1 MFRLHQLDSDLAR
14 KEFQLETFDKFWNE
28 YIRSKNSIQKK
39 IDPGRQISEQEVE
52 RLRGQFEACTSS
64 FERALKAL
72 KLNDEAKQRSEFEKL
87 SEKLKSLTPATSFG
101 ENRKLTS
108 LDEIEE
114 LLDEIPDPE
123 IPELFGTATE
133 AETELARI
141 EIQLEQIRLIRE
153 RLRALETSPKID
165 EMEKLVNVQRSLKKK
180 ENRLKNVSKK
190 FKFGAKILSDF
201 ESDFE
206 DLDRDGRKFEN
217 VLSLGGDLAPIF
229 LQVCHF

>member
-1 MFRLHQLDSDLAR
+1 M
-14 KEFQLETFDKFWNE
+14 
-28 YIRSKNSIQKK
+28 
-39 IDPGRQISEQEVE
+39 
-52 RLRGQFEACTSS
+52 
-64 FERALKAL
+64 KAL

-123 IPELFGTATE
+123 IPELFGTAAE

-141 EIQLEQIRLIRE
+141 EIQLEQVWLIRE
-153 RLRALETSPKID
+153 RLRALETRPKID

-206 DLDRDGRKFEN
+206 DLEEEGRKFEN

-229 LQVCHF
+229 LQVRHF